1 MKKRTQVL
9 LIAGLIL
16 LFLLGAF
23 LMIYPRLASW
33 YYQKYGSEV
42 QNNYVEQI
50 EAVDTRELDKAMEAA
65 REYNTALAEQTID
78 RLKPQE
84 NGYFDLLDLSG
95 NGIMAYIRIPR
106 INVSLPV
113 YHGTSDAVL
122 KAGAGHMPES
132 SLPVGGTST
141 HTVITAHSG
150 MATSPMFSDITLLEP
165 GDIFYI
171 DVLNQTLAYQIL
183 DESDIKVVD
192 PQNVDDIQVTIGEDL
207 CTLITCYPF
216 GINTQRYLVRG
227 HRIEQTE
234 EIDETVPD
242 QPVEPTEAPE
252 SVWES
257 AWKQSVKTGLLIAVT
272 VIISCSVTLLIVIY
286 AQSHRKRGKYE

>member
-1 MKKRTQVL
+1 
-9 LIAGLIL
+9 
-16 LFLLGAF
+16 
-23 LMIYPRLASW
+23 MIYPRLASW